1 MIVSIPTVQTSLGDY
16 ATKEINSKYN
26 TDINVEKL
34 GLQFNGNLELKNILI
49 RDHHND
55 TLIAIDELNSSILNF
70 IKLYDNKLLFGD
82 INLYGLR
89 FHIKTY
95 KNEENSNLDIFVKS
109 FEDDQK
115 KKSTSS
121 FELSSDDI
129 SIYNSHF
136 ILTDENKESNQR
148 LLDFRELN
156 INVNDFLIFGPEVS
170 TQINGMSFLDPRG
183 IEMQLLQTKFKYSLS
198 CMSFQ
203 DLKVQTLNSMIQGDL
218 EFNYKREDLKYFS
231 DKVQLDANFKN
242 STINLGELNLFFTEF
257 SSSETVTFDS
267 KMTGTLNSLS
277 LQKFQLKSNGTT
289 FIDGH
294 FDFVNL
300 IDSKSKPF
308 QMTAK
313 IDRLTSKY
321 SDLKRIL
328 PQTLGQNIPSNLS
341 TLGVFTLQGN
351 TQIVGPSIAADFEAS
366 TELGVV
372 TGDLKLSKISSI
384 DDAQYQGIIQLKN
397 FDLGTLINQ
406 PNFGQ
411 ITSNFELQGKGFTL
425 EKLQSNITGTCTA
438 FELNKYI
445 YNNLDIE
452 GFIENKI
459 FNGLLVVIDKNLK
472 MDFKGLVNFSEAQN
486 IYDFS
491 ADIHHAN

>member
-183 IEMQLLQTKFKYSLS
+183 IEMQLLQTNFKYSLS

-242 STINLGELNLFFTEF
+242 STINLGELN
-257 SSSETVTFDS
+257 
-267 KMTGTLNSLS
+267 
-277 LQKFQLKSNGTT
+277 
-289 FIDGH
+289 
-294 FDFVNL
+294 
-300 IDSKSKPF
+300 
-308 QMTAK
+308 
-313 IDRLTSKY
+313 
-321 SDLKRIL
+321 
-328 PQTLGQNIPSNLS
+328 
-341 TLGVFTLQGN
+341 
-351 TQIVGPSIAADFEAS
+351 
-366 TELGVV
+366 
-372 TGDLKLSKISSI
+372 
-384 DDAQYQGIIQLKN
+384 
-397 FDLGTLINQ
+397 
-406 PNFGQ
+406 
-411 ITSNFELQGKGFTL
+411 
-425 EKLQSNITGTCTA
+425 
-438 FELNKYI
+438 
-445 YNNLDIE
+445 
-452 GFIENKI
+452 
-459 FNGLLVVIDKNLK
+459 
-472 MDFKGLVNFSEAQN
+472 
-486 IYDFS
+486 
-491 ADIHHAN
+491 